1 MRYCKV
7 NWALRAL
14 AIIFTVSSLSAL
26 AADYSRSSIIPQKS
40 SPAVSNRLIVKYK
53 PARQTSVLSAAQ
65 VATELRRP
73 LSAETLNQLQAA
85 AGISLTESHAIS
97 NGAHVLILQ
106 GSPDK
111 QTIDQAISNIR
122 GLSDVEYVEED
133 RVLTTQ
139 SVPNDASYGNL
150 WGLQA
155 VSPVVSPSSGS
166 TGSYGANFESAWNT
180 NTGTS
185 SSTGFAVVVAVVD
198 TGITP
203 HADIVGSGGTVSP
216 TATGNLVSP
225 GYDFITDCRIRGSC
239 AANTINSYVAPS
251 ANATDLGDYISAADI
266 TANPTLFP
274 GPNPSNSLWHGT
286 HVSGTIAALGNN
298 SVGVIGGAYSARILP
313 VRVLGKGGGYVSD
326 IAEGILWAAGAH
338 PTIVNPNPARVINLS
353 LGGTGACSA
362 TEQNAINAAV
372 AAGAVIVV
380 AAGNDHADVANH
392 SPANCNNVIT
402 VAAIGR
408 DGLRAAYSNF
418 SSPASNTTNP
428 VHITLAAQGG
438 DQSLT
443 GFDPGILSTVNT
455 GTTTPL
461 ADCTTTPIP
470 TCYAYYQG
478 TSMATPHVAAAVALM
493 LARNPALTPAQI
505 KTILSLSVTAFP
517 ASNVWALYDC
527 ATLKNCGTGI
537 LNAQFAVQNSV
548 LPYSTA
554 TAFAATR
561 SSGGGSGGCSIMPAG
576 GNPDISLLFS
586 MLALLAYSFRQRISL
601 SLGQN

>member
-1 MRYCKV
+1 MKRSGIY
-7 NWALRAL
+7 WAIHLL
-14 AIIFTVSSLSAL
+14 AFILTAGSLSVL
-26 AADYSRSSIIPQKS
+26 AAGNSRSSFIPQQS
-40 SPAVSNRLIVKYK
+40 GSAVSNRLIVKFK
-53 PARQTSVLSAAQ
+53 PARLTSVLSAAQ
-65 VATELRRP
+65 IAAELRRP
-73 LSAETLNQLQAA
+73 LSAETLNQFQAA
-85 AGISLTESHAIS
+85 AGVALTESHAIP

-111 QTIDQAISNIR
+111 QTINRAISNIR
-122 GLSDVEYVEED
+122 SLSEVDYVEED
-133 RVLTTQ
+133 RILTTQ
-139 SVPNDASYGNL
+139 TVPNDPSYGNL

-155 VSPVVSPSSGS
+155 ISPIASPSPGS
-166 TGSYGANFESAWNT
+166 TGSYGANFETAWNT

-185 SSTGFAVVVAVVD
+185 SSTGFGVVVAVID

-203 HADIVGSGGTVSP
+203 HVDIVGPAGTVYP

-225 GYDFITDCRIRGSC
+225 GYDFITDCRIRSTC
-239 AANTINSYVAPS
+239 AATIATASSYIAPS
-251 ANATDLGDYISAADI
+251 ADATDLGDFISSADS
-266 TANPTLFP
+266 TATGSIFYGLPV
-274 GPNPSNSLWHGT
+274 SDSHWHGT

-298 SVGVIGGAYSARILP
+298 NVGVIGGAYSARILP
-313 VRVLGKGGGYVSD
+313 VRVLGKGGGYLSD
-326 IAEGILWAAGAH
+326 ITEGVLWAAGVH
-338 PTIVNPNPARVINLS
+338 PTIPNPNPAKVINLS
-353 LGGTGACSA
+353 LGGAGACSA
-362 TEQNAINAAV
+362 TEQNTIDTAV

-380 AAGNDHADVANH
+380 AAGNDNEDAANH
-392 SPANCNNVIT
+392 SPANCNNVIS

-428 VHITLAAQGG
+428 VHVTLAAQGA
-438 DQSLT
+438 DMSLT

-455 GTTTPL
+455 GTTTPDL
-461 ADCTTTPIP
+461 AVTGSG
-470 TCYAYYQG
+470 YAYFQG

-517 ASNVWALYDC
+517 SSKVWALYDC

-561 SSGGGSGGCSIMPAG
+561 SSGGGSGGCSIMPANG
-576 GNPDISLLFS
+576 SPDISLLLA
-586 MLALLAYSFRQRISL
+586 MLALLAYSFRQRINL
-601 SLGQN
+601 SLGKD